1 MKCYYLHNDN
11 LSYAYNNNGFHF
23 AKQLLAVSVRVAT
36 TTQIIPIHVN
46 EIKINNETTTNFLL
60 CSRIWCKF
68 FKGMLPAIFCLCLK
82 RVGRVG
88 LVNECY
94 WDVIKKATMF
104 SITKMFVQVFSRA
117 WYVMCMF
124 TRVTL
129 HKKCPYSELFWSV
142 FSRIRTEYG
151 EIRSISL
158 YLVQMREMADQNNSE
173 YRHFSRIVR
182 SVIIPPMAKS
192 VNCLTKVDQLLSTF
206 VASKEIHF
214 SMQSNMW
221 LVLHV
226 SPVTVLENRTVSLIY
241 LFLLSI
247 YDLVSELGCKQQTS

>member
-1 MKCYYLHNDN
+1 M
-11 LSYAYNNNGFHF
+11 GFCREALNKF
-23 AKQLLAVSVRVAT
+23 L
-36 TTQIIPIHVN
+36 
-46 EIKINNETTTNFLL
+46 ETNF
-60 CSRIWCKF
+60 SRKSYWNNT
-68 FKGMLPAIFCLCLK
+68 LTSLK
-82 RVGRVG
+82 T
-88 LVNECY
+88 LVLSHHC
-94 WDVIKKATMF
+94 VK
-104 SITKMFVQVFSRA
+104 SVQIPS
-117 WYVMCMF
+117 Y
-124 TRVTL
+124 
-129 HKKCPYSELFWSV
+129 FWSV

>member
-1 MKCYYLHNDN
+1 MKCYYLLNHN

-36 TTQIIPIHVN
+36 TTQIIPVHVN
-46 EIKINNETTTNFLL
+46 EIKINNETTTDFLL
-60 CSRIWCKF
+60 CSRLWCKYF
-68 FKGMLPAIFCLCLK
+68 NGMLPAIFCLCLK

-94 WDVIKKATMF
+94 RDVIKKATMF
-104 SITKMFVQVFSRA
+104 SITKMFVQVFPRA
-117 WYVMCMF
+117 WYAMCMF

-129 HKKCPYSELFWSV
+129 RKKCPYSELFWSA

-158 YLVQMREMADQNNSE
+158 YSVQMQEMADQNNSV
-173 YRHFSRIVR
+173 YGHFSRSVR

-192 VNCLTKVDQLLSTF
+192 VNCLTKVDQLTTF
-206 VASKEIHF
+206 VASKEIYF
-214 SMQSNMW
+214 SMQSNLW

-226 SPVTVLENRTVSLIY
+226 SPVTALENHTVSLIY

-247 YDLVSELGCKQQTS
+247 YDLVSELGCKQQTW